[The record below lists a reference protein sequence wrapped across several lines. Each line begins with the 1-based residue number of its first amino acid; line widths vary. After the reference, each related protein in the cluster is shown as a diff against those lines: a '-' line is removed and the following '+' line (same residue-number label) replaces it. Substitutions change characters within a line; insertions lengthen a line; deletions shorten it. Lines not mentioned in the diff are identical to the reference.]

1 MCYDR
6 LHDIHRSLTP
16 PRSQSHSSLADTPK
30 NDVKPGLYI
39 FLGTIGWSFAPLV
52 IEVSDAGLNPFAFYI
67 WFGLGTALGI
77 TLFLFIYVN
86 IKYKEFFRE
95 TENEIRFFNKKE
107 EKSKQKTL
115 IEILKSKHPDIK
127 KGDKAKNI
135 VNKVWHSKIL
145 LWAILGRLNI
155 AFLALASGFVET
167 EVATVLFETWVIFY
181 LIIRGLNSHNLKSQ
195 LTTQNI
201 ILFAFA
207 AIGLLFINLSETGQ
221 FTGIST
227 PGLAFALIGA
237 ILAAISIE
245 RSIKWGEKAEK
256 IIQNKNI
263 NIGVDSNKK
272 QKRKSYREIRIVTVY
287 TLVATIVMN
296 LAVAGVSIIGVFVF
310 NWANNDNVFTFDNF
324 FYSGF
329 AWVFL
334 IAIILGSIDIIGFRK
349 GGLETQSDKI
359 FAISYFMP
367 IFSVILLWIQSGVV
381 EGNVQVSR
389 IDYFL
394 IGISIVVAVNILLN
408 YSVEKHRLGFKW
420 LVISFWVCGV
430 VVLFRDQWFT
440 LWHGFDNWLWEGS
453 TDYYAVLGLSTTVFV
468 LVLSFRTIRINE
480 RTRHE
485 NNIVSFLYWKLWL
498 QQKELASQKD
508 ASNKQY
514 AIDQALNDLTEIDAS
529 ETVPR
534 LDIRNVR
541 AYFAFRKYFNNY
553 EPNERAK
560 VYRNFDEM
568 VHSKSAGRDITEP
581 LILIAFGAS
590 TILLALVTRPQFSN
604 WNLFVSDAFS
614 ILFASTVAFMI
625 FNLFD
630 LRKERSTPI
639 LWTRTKVEHSESAEI
654 SPNQEDQP
662 DKKQELDK
670 WFDSLPD
677 DCTVDYITDNPPSEE
692 LDEKQEN
699 SKFEILFSF
708 LLATV
713 IVAIFLLLLYGKWIT
728 DWNWT
733 SMLVPDSTLQN
744 DL

>member
-1 MCYDR
+1 MNNA
-6 LHDIHRSLTP
+6 P
-16 PRSQSHSSLADTPK
+16 Q

-39 FLGTIGWSFAPLV
+39 FLGTIGWSLAPLI

-67 WFGLGTALGI
+67 WYGLGTAFGT
-77 TLFLFIYVN
+77 TLFLFFYVN
-86 IKYKEFFRE
+86 IKYKDFFR
-95 TENEIRFFNKKE
+95 KKE
-107 EKSKQKTL
+107 HEIKRNTL
-115 IEILKSKHPDIK
+115 LSILSSPDPNITEEGSTMK
-127 KGDKAKNI
+127 KA
-135 VNKVWHSKIL
+135 VNKIWHRKIL
-145 LWAILGRLNI
+145 LWAILGRLSI

-167 EVATVLFETWVIFY
+167 EVATVLYEAWVIFY
-181 LIIRGLNSHNLKSQ
+181 LIIRGLNSHSLRSE
-195 LTTQNI
+195 LSTQNI
-201 ILFAFA
+201 ALFAFA

-221 FTGIST
+221 FSGIST
-227 PGLAFALIGA
+227 AGLAFALTGA
-237 ILAAISIE
+237 ILAAVSLE
-245 RSIKWGEKAEK
+245 RSIKWGEKAET
-256 IIQNKNI
+256 IIQNEKM
-263 NIGVDSNKK
+263 K
-272 QKRKSYREIRIVTVY
+272 QKTSDSKVVRDNRVKTYDDIKIGTVY

-296 LAVAGVSIIGVFVF
+296 LAVSCVSVIGVFVF
-310 NWANNDNVFTFDNF
+310 NWAKDDEVFKFDNF

-334 IAIILGSIDIIGFRK
+334 AAIILGSIEVIGYRK
-349 GGLETQSDKI
+349 GGLEAQRDKI

-367 IFSVILLWIQSGVV
+367 IFSVIWLWIQSGIV
-381 EGNVQVSR
+381 EGNVQVGR

-430 VVLFRDQWFT
+430 VVLFRDQWFA

-508 ASNKQY
+508 ALNKQH
-514 AIDQALNDLTEIDAS
+514 AIDQALNDLTEIDSS

-541 AYFAFRKYFNNY
+541 AYFAFRKFFNNY
-553 EPNERAK
+553 EPDERAK

-568 VHSKSAGRDITEP
+568 VHSKSAGRDVTEP

-614 ILFASTVAFMI
+614 ILFAATVAFMI

-639 LWTRTKVEHSESAEI
+639 LWTRTQVERSESAEI
-654 SPNQEDQP
+654 SNDRNSEIPSNREDQP

-677 DCTVDYITDNPPSEE
+677 DCTVDYINDNPPSEE
-692 LDEKQEN
+692 LDEKKEN

-708 LLATV
+708 LLAIV
-713 IVAIFLLLLYGKWIT
+713 IVVIFLLLLYGKWIT

-733 SMLVPDSTLQN
+733 SMLVPDSAPQN
-744 DL
+744 DLCQLDC

>member
-1 MCYDR
+1 M
-6 LHDIHRSLTP
+6 
-16 PRSQSHSSLADTPK
+16 
-30 NDVKPGLYI
+30 KPGLYI

-86 IKYKEFFRE
+86 IRYKEFFRE
-95 TENEIRFFNKKE
+95 KDNEIKFFRKKE
-107 EKSKQKTL
+107 DKDKDKDEQKTL
-115 IEILKSKHPDIK
+115 IGILLSTDPDITE
-127 KGDKAKNI
+127 GSKAKNMI
-135 VNKVWHSKIL
+135 NKVWHSKIL

-181 LIIRGLNSHNLKSQ
+181 FIIRSLNSHNQKSE
-195 LTTQNI
+195 LSTQNI

-221 FTGIST
+221 FSGIST
-227 PGLAFALIGA
+227 PGLVFALIGGV
-237 ILAAISIE
+237 LAAISIE
-245 RSIKWGEKAEK
+245 RSIKWGEEAER
-256 IIQNKNI
+256 IIQNKKE
-263 NIGVDSNKK
+263 VTSNE
-272 QKRKSYREIRIVTVY
+272 RKSYREIRIVTVY

-296 LAVAGVSIIGVFVF
+296 LAVAGVSVVGVFVF
-310 NWANNDNVFTFDNF
+310 NWANNDDVLKFDNF

-334 IAIILGSIDIIGFRK
+334 VAIILGSIDIIGFRK

-367 IFSVILLWIQSGVV
+367 IFSVILLWIQSGIV
-381 EGNVQVSR
+381 EGNVQVGR

-453 TDYYAVLGLSTTVFV
+453 TDYYAVLALSTTVFV

-498 QQKELASQKD
+498 QQQELSGQRGVENEQKII
-508 ASNKQY
+508 N
-514 AIDQALNDLTEIDAS
+514 QALEDLTEIDAS

-534 LDIRNVR
+534 LDIKNIR
-541 AYFAFRKYFNNY
+541 AYFAFRKYFNNHN
-553 EPNERAK
+553 PADRAE
-560 VYRNFDEM
+560 VHRNFDEM
-568 VHSKSAGRDITEP
+568 VYSKSTGRDIAEP
-581 LILIAFGAS
+581 LVLIAFGAS

-604 WNLFVSDAFS
+604 WNLFVSDSFS
-614 ILFASTVAFMI
+614 VLFAATIAFMI

-639 LWTRTKVEHSESAEI
+639 LWTRTKVKHNKNAVKQNI
-654 SPNQEDQP
+654 KILPNQNDQP
-662 DKKQELDK
+662 DEKQELDK
-670 WFDSLPD
+670 WFASLPD
-677 DCTVDYITDNPPSEE
+677 DCTVDYINDNSPSEE
-692 LDEKQEN
+692 SDEKKEN

-708 LLATV
+708 LLAII
-713 IVAIFLLLLYGKWIT
+713 IVVIFLLLLYGKWIT

-733 SMLVPDSTLQN
+733 SMLVPDSAPQDGLCPL
-744 DL
+744 DC

>member
-1 MCYDR
+1 M
-6 LHDIHRSLTP
+6 
-16 PRSQSHSSLADTPK
+16 
-30 NDVKPGLYI
+30 
-39 FLGTIGWSFAPLV
+39 
-52 IEVSDAGLNPFAFYI
+52 
-67 WFGLGTALGI
+67 
-77 TLFLFIYVN
+77 FLFFYVN
-86 IKYKEFFRE
+86 IKYKEFFRQK
-95 TENEIRFFNKKE
+95 ENEIKFFSKKE
-107 EKSKQKTL
+107 DEDKDKQKTL
-115 IEILKSKHPDIK
+115 IGILRSTDPDITE
-127 KGDKAKNI
+127 GSKAKNI

-145 LWAILGRLNI
+145 LWAILGRLSI

-167 EVATVLFETWVIFY
+167 EVATVLYEAWVIFY
-181 LIIRGLNSHNLKSQ
+181 LIIRGLNSHNQKSE
-195 LTTQNI
+195 LSKQNI
-201 ILFAFA
+201 ALFVFA

-221 FTGIST
+221 FSGIST

-237 ILAAISIE
+237 ILAAISLE
-245 RSIKWGEKAEK
+245 RSIKWGEKTEK
-256 IIQNKNI
+256 IIQNENI
-263 NIGVDSNKK
+263 EQKAIDSKEVRRNKVK
-272 QKRKSYREIRIVTVY
+272 TYREIRIGTVY

-296 LAVAGVSIIGVFVF
+296 LAVAGVSGVGVFVF
-310 NWANNDNVFTFDNF
+310 NWANDDEVFKFDNF
-324 FYSGF
+324 LYNGF
-329 AWVFL
+329 VWVL
-334 IAIILGSIDIIGFRK
+334 LAAIMLGSIEVIGYRK
-349 GGLETQSDKI
+349 GGLEAQRDKI

-367 IFSVILLWIQSGVV
+367 IFSVIWLWIQSGIV
-381 EGNVQVSR
+381 EGNVQVGR
-389 IDYFL
+389 IDYFI

-498 QQKELASQKD
+498 QQKELSGQKGEEN
-508 ASNKQY
+508 NKKI
-514 AIDQALNDLTEIDAS
+514 IDQALEDLTEIDAT

-541 AYFAFRKYFNNY
+541 AYFAFRKYFNNHN
-553 EPNERAK
+553 PADRAE

-614 ILFASTVAFMI
+614 VLFAATVAFMI

-639 LWTRTKVEHSESAEI
+639 LWTRTKVINNKNSKMSK
-654 SPNQEDQP
+654 DQTYE
-662 DKKQELDK
+662 KQELDK

-677 DCTVDYITDNPPSEE
+677 DCTIDDIDRTPPSEGS
-692 LDEKQEN
+692 DEKTEN
-699 SKFEILFSF
+699 SKFEIIFSF
-708 LLATV
+708 LLAII
-713 IVAIFLLLLYGKWIT
+713 IVAIFLLLLYGKWIA